1 MLFVTEEAAR
11 HLAGVL
17 SDAPDEAVVRLV
29 PRDDHLAMALDAEQP
44 GDTTFSHDD
53 RPVLALSPPIAE
65 VLGDMT
71 LDVER
76 TPEGPQLVL
85 TGPEE

>member
-1 MLFVTEEAAR
+1 MLFLTEDAAR
-11 HLAGVL
+11 HLAGIL
-17 SDAPDEAVVRLV
+17 SDAPEDAVVRLV

-53 RPVLALSPPIAE
+53 RTVLALSPPIAE

-71 LDVER
+71 LEIDE
-76 TPEGPQLVL
+76 TPDGPRLVL
-85 TGPEE
+85 SGPDE